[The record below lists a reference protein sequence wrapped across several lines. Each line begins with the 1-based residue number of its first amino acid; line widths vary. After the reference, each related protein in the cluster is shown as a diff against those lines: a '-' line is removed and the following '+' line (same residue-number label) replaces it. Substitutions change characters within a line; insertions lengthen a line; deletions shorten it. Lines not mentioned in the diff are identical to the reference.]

1 MLFVF
6 ITLVVVALMS
16 CLPYELPSRVGVYE
30 PEMIIRLFLFGLGS
44 PLFSLGAL
52 AAPSAR
58 KIGLISPQSAC
69 KEWVRYWRLHS
80 SSLHQQPH
88 LLLSPT
94 L

>member
-6 ITLVVVALMS
+6 ITLGHSVVALMP
-16 CLPYELPSRVGVYE
+16 CLPYEHSGVYE

-44 PLFSLGAL
+44 ALFSLGAL
-52 AAPSAR
+52 LAAAPS